1 MKPLSPETAF
11 AAWEYLESLDTESLT
26 RLQQDV
32 RAMWP
37 ATGTLKG
44 LEFDR
49 AVLAFIAERCLS
61 NKAA

>member
-11 AAWEYLESLDTESLT
+11 AAWEYLESLDAEGLT
-26 RLQQDV
+26 RLQQEV
-32 RAMWP
+32 RALWP
-37 ATGTLKG
+37 ATGNLKG

-49 AVLAFIAERCLS
+49 AVLAFIADRCLT